1 MTRFASQLI
10 FCSPHQILP
19 RTVVEQ
25 DERQIVTDLFSLDDR
40 VAESSHTQF
49 FDGILSAEIISL
61 KQNVSQ
67 SDLIVF
73 VKEYQYIDFSDH
85 IQKTEIIPEGEK
97 TLVLDFGTD
106 STGFINEFIP
116 RMAQVL
122 SGFSV
127 FDIIAACTYYPAI
140 ILSRPP
146 GLSVN
151 SRTQLLLWQQIDFTN
166 KRITKATMIKML
178 GEKK

>member
-10 FCSPHQILP
+10 FCSPHQILS

-40 VAESSHTQF
+40 MAESSHTQF

-67 SDLIVF
+67 RDLIVL
-73 VKEYQYIDFSDH
+73 VKEYQYIDFSEH
-85 IQKTEIIPEGEK
+85 ILKREIIPEGGK
-97 TLVLDFGTD
+97 ILLVDFGTD

-127 FDIIAACTYYPAI
+127 FDLIAACTYYPAK
-140 ILSRPP
+140 ILGKPA
-146 GLSVN
+146 GLSLN
-151 SRTQLLLWQQIDFTN
+151 LHTQLLLWQQVDFAN
-166 KRITKATMIKML
+166 KRITEATRIKML
-178 GEKK
+178 GEKE